1 MPITQ
6 KLLLSFSPIWLGV
19 LIVGASVLMSV
30 AGLVIVRRYISH
42 KVLKGHNDIAG
53 AIFNTLGVA
62 YAVLLAFV
70 AVVAWQNFDR
80 SSQNVES
87 EANCLINIARDSS
100 AFGKEFHEQAMTLAM
115 EYSNS
120 VVKDE
125 WPLLASGEGSS
136 RTREAFEK
144 LFSLYTVYMPQN
156 KREEIFLSE
165 SIKNLNMLG
174 ELRRTRIFDS
184 KQGIHP
190 ILWMI
195 LLAGAAV
202 TVVFTFFFGSD
213 NHQAQILMT
222 SLLATLI
229 ALIIYTILMLDF
241 PFTGSVSI
249 EPTAFRQM
257 YKY

>member
-6 KLLLSFSPIWLGV
+6 KLLLTFSPIWLGI
-19 LIVGASVLMSV
+19 LTVGTAVLMSML
-30 AGLVIVRRYISH
+30 GLVIVRRYISH

-80 SSQNVES
+80 SSQNVEA
-87 EANCLINIARDSS
+87 EANCLINIARDSG
-100 AFGKEFHEQAMTLAM
+100 AFGKEFHEQAMALAM
-115 EYSNS
+115 GYGKS

-125 WPLLASGEGSS
+125 WPLLTKGEGSIH
-136 RTREAFEK
+136 TRDAFEK
-144 LFSLYTVYMPQN
+144 LFLLYTSYMPQN

-165 SIKNLNMLG
+165 SIRNLNTLG
-174 ELRRTRIFDS
+174 GLRRTRIFDS

-202 TVVFTFFFGSD
+202 TVIFTFFFGSD
-213 NHQAQILMT
+213 NHKAQMLMT
-222 SLLATLI
+222 SLLAALI

-241 PFTGSVSI
+241 PFTGNVSI
-249 EPTAFRQM
+249 EPTAFSQM